1 MLMQIPPLR
10 LKLSNSIN
18 LQSVIT
24 ITTLKFS
31 IWDQTSRLHFA
42 LSLPLNRKIFNK
54 AGHIS
59 LDSLIQQ
66 VESCLRMCRET
77 WSKPFIANFWSSRE
91 WNARKNWNII
101 KNPGRRTQMAPSE
114 WQARCQNHFTQF
126 KTAKEEGGKLFKV
139 TSAKLNKI
147 GQWGNLSI
155 KLSDLLTLGC
165 HFEWPNFSFC
175 ESRYLL
181 SFV

>member
-1 MLMQIPPLR
+1 M
-10 LKLSNSIN
+10 
-18 LQSVIT
+18 
-24 ITTLKFS
+24 
-31 IWDQTSRLHFA
+31 
-42 LSLPLNRKIFNK
+42 
-54 AGHIS
+54 AGIA
-59 LDSLIQQ
+59 
-66 VESCLRMCRET
+66 MCAR
-77 WSKPFIANFWSSRE
+77 SSFEE

-126 KTAKEEGGKLFKV
+126 KTAKEEGGKLFKI

-165 HFEWPNFSFC
+165 HFEWPNLSFWVTKLFILWKYIPTQFC
-175 ESRYLL
+175 LRLSHQWLL
-181 SFV
+181 SQLDLGFRIWVTESKKFVERLG